1 MNKISNYFKYIYYY
15 VNVKDS
21 YLLII
26 IPHFVYLFC
35 ICLSHYSYSSSP
47 RKISLIFPFPERT
60 GGSLFWTTMVPY
72 TCFYFCTITPCL
84 IVSVCVCVCLLIY
97 LCINLRL
104 EHCGFLSRVSFKSLC
119 LLSPTSLIDTMVS
132 RVPKWPHNLCPLV
145 LCSWLSYIIWQR

>member
-84 IVSVCVCVCLLIY
+84 IVSVCVCVFAY
-97 LCINLRL
+97 L
-104 EHCGFLSRVSFKSLC
+104 SLYQPEVRTLWIPVTC
-119 LLSPTSLIDTMVS
+119 FFQVIMFI
-132 RVPKWPHNLCPLV
+132 VPNI
-145 LCSWLSYIIWQR
+145 SYRYYGKQSSKMAP